1 MRFLSLIMVLALLVC
16 FGGHVFAQADSAKI
30 KKEEVEAKKVE
41 STEVKKAEAEKKAVE
56 STEVKKEEAEKKA
69 VEATEAK
76 KVAAEKE
83 EAEATEAKAAKVSE
97 KAVKV
102 KAKAKEEEVITTAS
116 GLKYVDL
123 KVGEGKTPVKGN
135 VVVVHYTGT
144 LENGKKF
151 DSSVDRGKPFEFPIG
166 VGRVIRG
173 WDEGVMTMQVGG
185 KRKLIIPPELGYG
198 EGGYPPVIPANAT
211 LIFEVELLE
220 IK

>member
-1 MRFLSLIMVLALLVC
+1 MRFLSLIMLLALLVC

-30 KKEEVEAKKVE
+30 KKEEVEAKKIESTDVKKVEAEKKAAE
-41 STEVKKAEAEKKAVE
+41 STEVKK
-56 STEVKKEEAEKKA
+56 
-69 VEATEAK
+69 
-76 KVAAEKE
+76 VAAEKG
-83 EAEATEAKAAKVSE
+83 EAEAKAAKVSKKPVAE
-97 KAVKV
+97 EAET
-102 KAKAKEEEVITTAS
+102 KEEKVITTES

-123 KVGEGKTPVKGN
+123 KVGEGETPKKGN

-173 WDEGVMTMQVGG
+173 WDEGVMSMQVGG
-185 KRKLIIPPELGYG
+185 KRKLIIPSELGYG
-198 EGGYPPVIPANAT
+198 ERGFPPVIPPNSN
-211 LIFEVELLE
+211 LIFEVELLD